1 MPNLQY
7 DRVVLV
13 DVKALLS
20 GEAPS
25 QVANV
30 EGIRRVWQ
38 RLQDDLST
46 TEENPIDLSLSD
58 LGTFI
63 ALEWGHWYEGYED
76 RGNGFAI
83 QGDYHA
89 EPIRESL
96 SASEDAELLHEPSGE
111 LEVWRL
117 TGYYSGNTSTV
128 IFSDD
133 RVYGVNRDFEDS
145 SLFLVVHQ
153 CCIGG

>member
-38 RLQDDLST
+38 RLQEDLGN

-58 LGTFI
+58 LGTFF
-63 ALEWGHWYEGYED
+63 ALEWGHWYEGY
-76 RGNGFAI
+76 
-83 QGDYHA
+83 
-89 EPIRESL
+89 
-96 SASEDAELLHEPSGE
+96 
-111 LEVWRL
+111 
-117 TGYYSGNTSTV
+117 
-128 IFSDD
+128 
-133 RVYGVNRDFEDS
+133 
-145 SLFLVVHQ
+145 
-153 CCIGG
+153 